1 MYVFLIRCVY
11 SIGVLQFAPNTSLGF
26 VSNSY
31 DATGT
36 LTRHVKPSLH
46 SSSPITTEP
55 AVNAQA
61 SKQAGPPMTADKQLW
76 HIHWYG
82 RNINNMIYI
91 DYGLPI
97 L

>member
-1 MYVFLIRCVY
+1 MIKSRRFMDAEEVEALNAM
-11 SIGVLQFAPNTSLGF
+11 SDGESDGGHSPLLSAALQ
-26 VSNSY
+26 
-31 DATGT
+31 
-36 LTRHVKPSLH
+36 PSLH

-91 DYGLPI
+91 DYGLLI